1 MVFIVHLLVQL
12 YHQCAEIIHFQ
23 FRKIIQRKTDG
34 FFKLLFRGCAQRF
47 CNLLNGGCFHLTNHI
62 FWRLLQRQLPLDF
75 FKRKMI
81 FVIRYLGRSTAA
93 GKSHKVFLCL
103 VIAVDL
109 LQDMR
114 EAETAIGLYLE
125 DYKDL
130 FSQEIENFLD
140 DLRMAVYDFEQE
152 DEE

>member
-1 MVFIVHLLVQL
+1 MRDTL
-12 YHQCAEIIHFQ
+12 
-23 FRKIIQRKTDG
+23 T
-34 FFKLLFRGCAQRF
+34 GCPERALEPPERADQER
-47 CNLLNGGCFHLTNHI
+47 LN
-62 FWRLLQRQLPLDF
+62 R
-75 FKRKMI
+75 
-81 FVIRYLGRSTAA
+81 
-93 GKSHKVFLCL
+93 
-103 VIAVDL
+103 

>member
-1 MVFIVHLLVQL
+1 MRDTL
-12 YHQCAEIIHFQ
+12 
-23 FRKIIQRKTDG
+23 T
-34 FFKLLFRGCAQRF
+34 GCPERALEPPERADQER
-47 CNLLNGGCFHLTNHI
+47 LN
-62 FWRLLQRQLPLDF
+62 R
-75 FKRKMI
+75 
-81 FVIRYLGRSTAA
+81 
-93 GKSHKVFLCL
+93 
-103 VIAVDL
+103 

-140 DLRMAVYDFEQE
+140 DLKMSVYDYEQE